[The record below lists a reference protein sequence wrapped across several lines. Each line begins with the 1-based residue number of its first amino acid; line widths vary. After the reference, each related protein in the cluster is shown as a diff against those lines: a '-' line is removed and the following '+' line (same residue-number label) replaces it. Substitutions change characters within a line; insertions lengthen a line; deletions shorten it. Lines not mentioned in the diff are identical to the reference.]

1 MKPYVRKLVLE
12 DLLHIGRTECWLED
26 MAREGLHLERF
37 GRLGTAVFR
46 RGAPEEV
53 RCRIDVSPA
62 PPEPAQVTLYQEAGW
77 DYVTRSGQLNFYRS
91 PESRNAPELHTDP
104 AQQAATLEG
113 LERQLRR
120 SAILVGALMALFFAM
135 MFFVFF
141 WDATPWK
148 SLADGDLLNQAILCL
163 VEGYLLLMTL
173 GNFFSL
179 RSLHRKLERGV
190 PINHREDW
198 RGPRR
203 RAAMA
208 MGGILVLAAV
218 GAAVPWMQ
226 LASRQEMNLTDP
238 AAAGL
243 PVLRLAELEQDPA
256 LEPEAGSI
264 IRDGV
269 DFSNWVETRW
279 SPFSRLTESRE
290 QGVIPGRTWP
300 DSSGEYS
307 PSVRT
312 THYRLTFG
320 WMAPY
325 LLQDLMERYHHNPTQ
340 PPALL
345 WDTGLDEA
353 WLAGND
359 LYARLGNQVAV
370 IRYYGQAPA
379 EQWVAAAETFLRE
392 NQ

>member
-1 MKPYVRKLVLE
+1 M
-12 DLLHIGRTECWLED
+12 
-26 MAREGLHLERF
+26 
-37 GRLGTAVFR
+37 
-46 RGAPEEV
+46 
-53 RCRIDVSPA
+53 
-62 PPEPAQVTLYQEAGW
+62 
-77 DYVTRSGQLNFYRS
+77 
-91 PESRNAPELHTDP
+91 
-104 AQQAATLEG
+104 
-113 LERQLRR
+113 
-120 SAILVGALMALFFAM
+120 
-135 MFFVFF
+135 
-141 WDATPWK
+141 
-148 SLADGDLLNQAILCL
+148 
-163 VEGYLLLMTL
+163 
-173 GNFFSL
+173 
-179 RSLHRKLERGV
+179 
-190 PINHREDW
+190 
-198 RGPRR
+198 
-203 RAAMA
+203 
-208 MGGILVLAAV
+208 
-218 GAAVPWMQ
+218 
-226 LASRQEMNLTDP
+226 
-238 AAAGL
+238 
-243 PVLRLAELEQDPA
+243 
-256 LEPEAGSI
+256 
-264 IRDGV
+264 